1 MQNKI
6 KFISKEAANIFMV
19 TTKLLTKHANG
30 QHIMK
35 DLLLGQFM
43 QL

>member
-6 KFISKEAANIFMV
+6 KFIRKGAADIFMV
-19 TTKLLTKHANG
+19 PTKLLTEHANG
-30 QHIMK
+30 QQIIK
-35 DLLLGQFM
+35 VLLGQFM

>member
-1 MQNKI
+1 MQNKV
-6 KFISKEAANIFMV
+6 KFISKEAADIFMV
-19 TTKLLTKHANG
+19 PTELLTKHANG
-30 QHIMK
+30 QHIIK